1 MILPLVA
8 VFGVG
13 AIASLVVA
21 QSAGKAWVWVVA
33 FLNTLIA
40 FNETSYVLRPAQE
53 WVRLDLVLIVPVFA
67 LINLALARR
76 AFVDEHVMT
85 ALVLTCT
92 VAGGPL
98 AIHFAH

>member
-13 AIASLVVA
+13 AAASLMVA
-21 QSAGKAWVWVVA
+21 QSAGKLWIWVVA

-40 FNETSYVLRPAQE
+40 FNEMSYIFQPKQE
-53 WVRLDLVLIVPVFA
+53 WVRLDLLLTIPVFA

-76 AFVDEHVMT
+76 AFVDEHVGT
-85 ALVLTCT
+85 ALLLTFT
-92 VAGGPL
+92 IAGGPL
-98 AIHFAH
+98 AIYFAH

>member
-21 QSAGKAWVWVVA
+21 QSAGKVWIWVVA

-40 FNETSYVLRPAQE
+40 FNEMSYVLRPAQE
-53 WVRLDLVLIVPVFA
+53 WVRLDLLLIVPVFA

-76 AFVDEHVMT
+76 ALVDEHVVT
-85 ALVLTCT
+85 AMVLAFS
-92 VAGGPL
+92 VAGGPI

>member
-13 AIASLVVA
+13 AAASLMVA
-21 QSAGKAWVWVVA
+21 QSAGKVWIWVVA

-40 FNETSYVLRPAQE
+40 FNEASYIFQPKQE
-53 WVRLDLVLIVPVFA
+53 WVRMDLLLIIPVFA

-76 AFVDEHVMT
+76 AFVDEHVGT
-85 ALVLTCT
+85 AMVLALA
-92 VAGGPL
+92 VAGGPV